1 MSSPADI
8 LGRYWGYTSFRPRQ
22 LEIIESVMSGR
33 DTIGLLPTGGGKS
46 ITFQV
51 PALLMPGVTLVVTPL
66 ISLMKDQVDNLRR
79 RGIMAVCIHSGLS
92 RPEQQLAFDRARLG
106 KTNLVYVSPERLQR
120 SSFIGELRQW
130 QLSMI
135 VVDEAHCI
143 SQWGY
148 DFRPNYLKIADLRK
162 EFPDAVMLALTASA
176 TPEVVRDISEKLQM
190 RSPALFSLS
199 FSRNNISYLV
209 RRGEHKEETMLKILN
224 NTQGSAIVYVRSR
237 KRTRELAGVLQA
249 AGISA
254 DYYHA
259 GLLPEDKN
267 ARQNDWKSGATRVIV
282 ATNAFGM
289 GIDKP
294 DVRTVIHYD
303 LPPSLE
309 EYYQEAGR
317 AGRDGKDSYAV
328 LLVSGADKA
337 LLGRRLADAFP
348 PKEDIVKIYD
358 RIGVWLGVA
367 VDGGFQQVYD
377 FNIEK
382 FCALNH
388 FQPARVRSALGILT
402 LAGYLEYV
410 DDNASM
416 ARVMILADKCEFYS
430 LELDS
435 DTDAV
440 FQCLLRSYPGLFAD
454 YVNISEERMAR
465 DCGLGTE
472 RVYESLL
479 TLSRMH
485 VLHYVPRRLE
495 PYICYTQR
503 RQLPRY
509 ISLPLAVYEHR
520 LERARARMESIKA
533 FAFGD
538 GGCRVRDML
547 RYFGES
553 DAAECGRCD
562 YCRDEYRRR
571 HSPEPLD
578 EEAVLADVRAVVA
591 ACGQGVSLTA
601 FAERYRSRSD
611 EAVELLRRLADRGCV
626 ELRAMR
632 IYINEI

>member
-33 DTIGLLPTGGGKS
+33 DTVGLLPTGGGKS

-176 TPEVVRDISEKLQM
+176 TPEVVRDISEKLRM

-224 NTQGSAIVYVRSR
+224 NTHGSAIIYVRSR

-267 ARQNDWKSGATRVIV
+267 ARQNDWKDGATRVIV

-317 AGRDGKDSYAV
+317 AGRDGQASYAV

-416 ARVMILADKCEFYS
+416 ARVMILADKREFYS

-465 DCGLGTE
+465 DCGIGTE

-479 TLSRMH
+479 TLSRMR

-509 ISLPLAVYEHR
+509 ISLPLAVYELR

-547 RYFGES
+547 RYFGEA
-553 DAAECGRCD
+553 DAGECGRCD
-562 YCRDEYRRR
+562 YCRAEHKRRN
-571 HSPEPLD
+571 SPEPLD
-578 EEAVLADVRAVVA
+578 EEAVLADVRAVSA
-591 ACGQGVSLTA
+591 ACGQGVSLTV

-626 ELRAMR
+626 ELKAMR
-632 IYINEI
+632 IYITEI